1 MMHMNRD
8 LRFSHRA
15 ERGGALA
22 VVVHVVLLLAVLVQT
37 VYLASRHRVRVD
49 LTSEQ
54 LWSPS
59 ASTREVLER
68 LDQRLLIE
76 AYFSPQEK
84 LPVTFRESRK
94 WAESF
99 LDELV
104 QLGKGKVV
112 LQRFDPNAD
121 DAVKKRAERV
131 GVKPLQLTSSSTT
144 SLSVDV
150 HWQGLRLV
158 YGGSKQQ
165 VIAQFLRPNDFMPPS
180 SFQAEAELIPIVKQL
195 AIKERTRIGYMEWPV
210 TAVGQQTPGGIG
222 WNFLRTF
229 EGISKRYEF
238 QNLKDEDGAL
248 LPDDVDTL
256 FLFRPKDLTDR
267 QKYVLDQFVVRGGTL
282 VAFVDAAEYA
292 IGPQRTFSKIPLQLD
307 ATGSKQPFLGQLL
320 HYGIEWKPKLVADTM
335 ARAMAPR
342 DPLQAPYEYFAAP
355 QMDQFGRQRLVA
367 IAYPYFFHSLP
378 IDWKTSAKDL
388 AKDATGKVDDAAA
401 ASYQERFVPGMPSD
415 EFLFQTFKNAGRG
428 PGFYWPTWVGLRE
441 KAGGKPDL
449 PPDVEGRVHLWS
461 SPAAL
466 VEDPPQLVNPFGS
479 ARDAIQRNTEYAKFV
494 TKLRERMASEPRLQ
508 VPLMVEVKGKFSSV
522 FAGQDR
528 PKRPSEIKEEE
539 AKKAAAKV
547 DDPSTPEDESKQDG
561 PPAPGKDDKQ
571 GKDADK
577 PAAPESPMR
586 TTAERAGR
594 IVIVGDADFVRDDIV
609 RGDLAQGGG
618 PVSGNMAYT
627 FFSGMLDWLAED
639 RDLVALQSRSAGDR
653 TLRFVPD
660 TDAAAADARATEKAL
675 RVKTSLLRWS
685 NILLPTG
692 LLTLLGFVV
701 LIVRRAQKQSFLAS
715 LR

>member
-1 MMHMNRD
+1 MLHTNTNSVRC
-8 LRFSHRA
+8 RRA

-22 VVVHVVLLLAVLVQT
+22 VVLHVVLLLAVLGQT
-37 VYLASRHRVRVD
+37 VFLASRHRVRVD

-54 LWSPS
+54 LWSS
-59 ASTREVLER
+59 SESTRTVLEK
-68 LDQRLLIE
+68 LDQRLVIE

-121 DAVKKRAERV
+121 EAIKKRAERV
-131 GVKPLQLTSSSTT
+131 GVKPLQLTNSSTT

-158 YGGSKQQ
+158 YGGGKQK
-165 VIAQFLRPNDFMPPS
+165 VLSQFLPGS
-180 SFQAEAELIPIVKQL
+180 SFVAEAMLTPAVKELVTEQRRKF
-195 AIKERTRIGYMEWPV
+195 GYMEWPV

-222 WNFLRTF
+222 WNVLRSH

-248 LPDDVDTL
+248 LPEDVDTL

-320 HYGIEWKPKLVADTM
+320 HYGIEWKPKLVADM
-335 ARAMAPR
+335 AQRAMAPR

-355 QMDQFGRQRLVA
+355 QMDQFGRQRLAA
-367 IAYPYFFHSLP
+367 IAYPYFFHPLP
-378 IDWKTSAKDL
+378 VDWKTSAKEL
-388 AKDATGKVDDAAA
+388 AKDASGKVDDAAA
-401 ASYQERFVPGMPSD
+401 ASYQDRFVPGMPSE

-449 PPDVEGRVHLWS
+449 PPDVDGRVHLWS

-479 ARDAIQRNTEYAKFV
+479 ARDAIQRNTEYAKFA
-494 TKLRERMASEPRLQ
+494 TKLRERLASEPRLQ

-547 DDPSTPEDESKQDG
+547 DDPNTPVDESKQDG

-571 GKDADK
+571 GKEADK
-577 PAAPESPMR
+577 PVAPEAPMR

-594 IVIVGDADFVRDDIV
+594 IVVVGDADFVRDDIV

-618 PVSGNMAYT
+618 PVSGSMAAP
-627 FFSGMLDWLAED
+627 FFAQMLDWLAED
-639 RDLVALQSRSAGDR
+639 RDLIALQSRSASDR

-660 TDAAAADARATEKAL
+660 TGASAADARATEKAL
-675 RVKTSLLRWS
+675 RDKTSLLRWS

-701 LIVRRAQKQSFLAS
+701 LIVRRAQKRSFLAS

>member
-1 MMHMNRD
+1 MLHPNTNSVCR
-8 LRFSHRA
+8 RRS

-22 VVVHVVLLLAVLVQT
+22 VVVHVVLLLAVLGQT

-54 LWSPS
+54 LWSS
-59 ASTREVLER
+59 SESTRTLLDK
-68 LDQRLLIE
+68 LDQRLVIE

-104 QLGKGKVV
+104 QLGNGKVV

-121 DAVKKRAERV
+121 DSVKKRAERV
-131 GVKPLQLTSSSTT
+131 GVKPLQLTNSSTT

-158 YGGSKQQ
+158 YGGGKQK
-165 VIAQFLRPNDFMPPS
+165 VLSQFLPGS
-180 SFQAEAELIPIVKQL
+180 SFVAEAMLTPAVKELL
-195 AIKERTRIGYMEWPV
+195 TERRRKFGYMEWPV

-222 WNFLRTF
+222 WNLLRTF
-229 EGISKRYEF
+229 EGIAKRYEF

-248 LPDDVDTL
+248 LPDEVDTL

-282 VAFVDAAEYA
+282 VAFVDAVEYA

-320 HYGIEWKPKLVADTM
+320 HYGIEWKPKLVADM
-335 ARAMAPR
+335 AQRAMAPR

-355 QMDQFGRQRLVA
+355 QLDQFGRQRLVP
-367 IAYPYFFHSLP
+367 IAYPYFFHPLP
-378 IDWKTSAKDL
+378 VDWKTSASEL
-388 AKDATGKVDDAAA
+388 AKDASGKVDEAAA
-401 ASYQERFVPGMPSD
+401 TAFRERFVAGMPSD
-415 EFLFQTFKNAGRG
+415 EFLFQSFKNAGRG

-441 KAGGKPDL
+441 KAGGKLDL

-466 VEDPPQLVNPFGS
+466 VEDPPQLVNPFAG
-479 ARDAIQRNTEYAKFV
+479 ARDAIQRNTEYAKFA
-494 TKLRERMASEPRLQ
+494 TKLRERMGNEPRLQ

-539 AKKAAAKV
+539 AKKAETAVV
-547 DDPSTPEDESKQDG
+547 DDPNTPEDESKQDG
-561 PPAPGKDDKQ
+561 PPAPGQDDKK

-577 PAAPESPMR
+577 PVVQESPMR
-586 TTAERAGR
+586 TAGDRPGR
-594 IVIVGDADFVRDDIV
+594 IVVVGDADFVRDDIV

-618 PVSGNMAYT
+618 PVSGNMARA
-627 FFSGMLDWLAED
+627 FFTGMLDWLAED
-639 RDLVALQSRSAGDR
+639 RDLVALQSRSATDR
-653 TLRFVPD
+653 TLRFVAD
-660 TDAAAADARATEKAL
+660 TGATAADARATEKLL
-675 RVKTSLLRWS
+675 RDKTSMLRWS

-692 LLTLLGFVV
+692 LLTVLGFVV
-701 LIVRRAQKQSFLAS
+701 LIVRRAHKRSFLAS

>member
-1 MMHMNRD
+1 MLHTNQN
-8 LRFSHRA
+8 LRSSRCA
-15 ERGGALA
+15 ERGAALA
-22 VVVHVVLLLAVLVQT
+22 VVVHVVLLLAVLGQI

-54 LWSPS
+54 LWSS
-59 ASTREVLER
+59 SSSTRTLLDK
-68 LDQRLLIE
+68 LDQRLVIE

-131 GVKPLQLTSSSTT
+131 GVKPLQLTNSSTT

-158 YGGSKQQ
+158 LGGGKQK
-165 VIAQFLRPNDFMPPS
+165 VLSQFLPS
-180 SFQAEAELIPIVKQL
+180 SSFVAEALVTP
-195 AIKERTRIGYMEWPV
+195 AIKELVTVQRRKFGYMEWPV

-222 WNFLRTF
+222 WNFLRSF
-229 EGISKRYEF
+229 EGIAKRYEF

-248 LPDDVDTL
+248 LPDDVETL

-292 IGPQRTFSKIPLQLD
+292 IGPQRTFSKIPMQID

-320 HYGIEWKPKLVADTM
+320 HYGIEWKPKLVADM
-335 ARAMAPR
+335 ARRAMSPR

-355 QMDQFGRQRLVA
+355 QLDQFGRQRLVP
-367 IAYPYFFHSLP
+367 IAYPYFFHPLP
-378 IDWKTSAKDL
+378 YDWKSSAGEL
-388 AKDATGKVDDAAA
+388 AKDASGKVDEAAV
-401 ASYQERFVPGMPSD
+401 ASFRERFVAGMPSD
-415 EFLFQTFKNAGRG
+415 EFLFQSFKNAGRG

-466 VEDPPQLVNPFGS
+466 VEDPPQMLNPFAG
-479 ARDAIQRNTEYAKFV
+479 ARDAIQRNTEYTKFY
-494 TKLRERMASEPRLQ
+494 TKLNERLASEPRLQ

-547 DDPSTPEDESKQDG
+547 DDPNTPEDESKQDG
-561 PPAPGKDDKQ
+561 PPAPEKDDKK

-577 PAAPESPMR
+577 PSVQEPAMR
-586 TTAERAGR
+586 TTGDRPGR
-594 IVIVGDADFVRDDIV
+594 IVVVGDADFVRDDIV

-618 PVSGNMAYT
+618 PVSGNMAGA
-627 FFSGMLDWLAED
+627 FFAGMLDWLAED
-639 RDLVALQSRSAGDR
+639 RDLVALQSRSATDR
-653 TLRFVPD
+653 TLRFVAD
-660 TDAAAADARATEKAL
+660 TGATAADARATEKAL
-675 RVKTSLLRWS
+675 RDKTSLLRWA
-685 NILLPTG
+685 NVVLPTG
-692 LLTLLGFVV
+692 LLTVLGFVV
-701 LIVRRAQKQSFLAS
+701 LIVRRAQKRSFLAS
-715 LR
+715 LS